1 MALTRLDWLYLCGAA
16 VAAAGAIFCLV
27 RFGKRDPEQAERR
40 RRERIQR
47 IGRLAQCEILDI
59 LEGDAVAPGTAARKR
74 LSRLMPPQGKLVVYR
89 YTVSGVTYETSQ
101 DFIAPSPG
109 ARPPLPGRIANV
121 KYDPA
126 NPSNSILLSER
137 LPASRTGAPR
147 AVAPGRGK

>member
-1 MALTRLDWLYLCGAA
+1 M
-16 VAAAGAIFCLV
+16 AAAGAVLCLI

-59 LEGDAVAPGTAARKR
+59 LEGEAVAPGTAARKR
-74 LSRLMPPQGKLVVYR
+74 LSRLMPPQGKLIAYR

-101 DFIAPSPG
+101 DFIASSAE
-109 ARPPLPGRIANV
+109 ARPPLPGQIANV

-126 NPSNSILLSER
+126 NPSNSILLSEN
-137 LPASRTGAPR
+137 LPAPPTRAPR